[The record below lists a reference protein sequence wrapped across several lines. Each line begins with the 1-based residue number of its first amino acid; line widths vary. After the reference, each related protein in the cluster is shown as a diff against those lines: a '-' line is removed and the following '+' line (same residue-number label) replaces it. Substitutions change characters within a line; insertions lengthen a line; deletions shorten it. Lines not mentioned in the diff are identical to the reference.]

1 MSSTKLA
8 IARSLLRILRLQVA
22 ISMHVLAEHM
32 HAATQLAQ
40 FLAVM

>member
-8 IARSLLRILRLQVA
+8 IAIPLFGILRLQVA
-22 ISMHVLAEHM
+22 LSMHGLAEHI

-40 FLAVM
+40 FLALM